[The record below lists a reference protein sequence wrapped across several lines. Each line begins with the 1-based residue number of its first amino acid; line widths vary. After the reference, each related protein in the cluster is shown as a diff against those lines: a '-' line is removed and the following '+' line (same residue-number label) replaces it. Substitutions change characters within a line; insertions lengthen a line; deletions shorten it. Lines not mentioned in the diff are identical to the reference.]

1 MSCGTKKYFPK
12 KMIKFKLRIYFHL
25 EFNSTVFLKKCIQ
38 MISMLARKPVYV
50 VIEMHDWLISILWT
64 SALKIQL
71 KNSVP
76 NLIAIWFFED
86 VSTLYSVSS
95 MMKKFRISLLLA

>member
-1 MSCGTKKYFPK
+1 
-12 KMIKFKLRIYFHL
+12 MIKFELRIYFHL

-76 NLIAIWFFED
+76 
-86 VSTLYSVSS
+86 
-95 MMKKFRISLLLA
+95 K